1 MTTTRREERKQK
13 KVESCWGNAFLGEVV
28 EMVEMFEM
36 VADEVIVEVT
46 ALIHDST

>member
-28 EMVEMFEM
+28 EMVEM
-36 VADEVIVEVT
+36 VADEMIVEVT
-46 ALIHDST
+46 ALIYDST